1 MKRLRVKFACDGPY
15 GDYHKGDVG
24 FVDGYVRGGN
34 DVPYAVIVMKDTGRF
49 VMAEL
54 HNFVMDS
61 RNDLDNE

>member
-1 MKRLRVKFACDGPY
+1 MKRLRVKFECDGPY

-34 DVPYAVIVMKDTGRF
+34 DVPYAVIVMKYTGRF

-54 HNFVMDS
+54 HNFVMDN

>member
-1 MKRLRVKFACDGPY
+1 MKRLRIKFAYDSPY

-34 DVPYAVIVMKDTGRF
+34 DVPCAVVVMKDTGRF
-49 VMAEL
+49 VLAEL
-54 HNFVMDS
+54 SSFKLYN

>member
-1 MKRLRVKFACDGPY
+1 MKKLRVKFEHDSPY
-15 GDYHKGDVG
+15 GEYHNGDVG

-54 HNFVMDS
+54 HNFVMDN